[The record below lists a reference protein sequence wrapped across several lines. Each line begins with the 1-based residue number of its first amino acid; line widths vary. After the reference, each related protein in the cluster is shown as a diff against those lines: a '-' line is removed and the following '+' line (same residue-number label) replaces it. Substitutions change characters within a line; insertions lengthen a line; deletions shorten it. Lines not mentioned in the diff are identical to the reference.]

1 MSHFFLIL
9 FLNLSNNNK
18 ICAILQAFTSM
29 SRAVFL
35 DASDLEFASDIKGIY
50 CPSKKSRPMI
60 YSKFQYELGQ
70 DFLDILFIG
79 ED

>member
-1 MSHFFLIL
+1 
-9 FLNLSNNNK
+9 
-18 ICAILQAFTSM
+18 M